1 MPPSSILVRN
11 NEIIVDPS
19 STEITSYRIFA
30 IGTPSFDNKPLS
42 RKGIGCQGSINK
54 EQSMLQRVSLL
65 EEKERYGDPLVTPN
79 RDHYID
85 STEKLLGVL
94 RYGVEHDCDC
104 IIK

>member
-1 MPPSSILVRN
+1 
-11 NEIIVDPS
+11 
-19 STEITSYRIFA
+19 
-30 IGTPSFDNKPLS
+30 
-42 RKGIGCQGSINK
+42 
-54 EQSMLQRVSLL
+54 MLQRVSLL